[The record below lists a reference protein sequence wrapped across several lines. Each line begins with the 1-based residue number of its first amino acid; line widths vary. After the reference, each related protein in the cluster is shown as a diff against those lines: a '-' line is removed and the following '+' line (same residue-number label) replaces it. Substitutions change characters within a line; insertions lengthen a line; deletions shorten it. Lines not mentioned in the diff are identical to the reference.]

1 MATPDASQGVA
12 LQIQEQGHRV
22 ISLLKTRASHVGVI
36 GLGAMG
42 SAIANHLLGRKF
54 TVGAFRRSSMEEFIR
69 EGGAGCSSADAVARS
84 SPLLLLTLPDGGA
97 LASLFGDEEFLSAL
111 TPDHVIVSL
120 GTYPLQLKEYARAT
134 AANYGATMLDCEV
147 SGTPH
152 MIAARQASVFASGDE
167 LTFAAIEHVFDAW
180 ADKVIFLGEFGTAT
194 KMKLLAQQ
202 LVAIHTA
209 AAAETIALGK
219 RYGLD
224 AEAIVRV
231 LSTSAAGSSMLTV
244 RGPSMANESFSPQ
257 GGTVASFSKSLEL
270 VRQLAANVHAATPLL
285 DIADACYKKAT
296 DLGLGE
302 ADISAVLCVFAHLSE
317 NHQK

>member
-1 MATPDASQGVA
+1 
-12 LQIQEQGHRV
+12 
-22 ISLLKTRASHVGVI
+22 
-36 GLGAMG
+36 
-42 SAIANHLLGRKF
+42 
-54 TVGAFRRSSMEEFIR
+54 MEEFIR

-84 SPLLLLTLPDGGA
+84 SLLLLLTLPDGEA
-97 LASLFGDEEFLSAL
+97 LASLFGDEGFLCAL

-167 LTFAAIEHVFDAW
+167 STFAAIEKIFDAW

-224 AEAIVRV
+224 AETIVRA
-231 LSTSAAGSSMLTV
+231 LSTSAAGSSMLSV
-244 RGPSMANESFSPQ
+244 RGPSMAKENFSPQ
-257 GGTVASFSKSLEL
+257 GGTVASFSQSLEF
-270 VRQLAANVHAATPLL
+270 VRQFAADAHAATPLL
-285 DIADACYKKAT
+285 DIADACFKQAMER
-296 DLGLGE
+296 GCGE
-302 ADISAVLCVFAHLSE
+302 ADISSVLRVFSDRVE
-317 NHQK
+317 SPMG